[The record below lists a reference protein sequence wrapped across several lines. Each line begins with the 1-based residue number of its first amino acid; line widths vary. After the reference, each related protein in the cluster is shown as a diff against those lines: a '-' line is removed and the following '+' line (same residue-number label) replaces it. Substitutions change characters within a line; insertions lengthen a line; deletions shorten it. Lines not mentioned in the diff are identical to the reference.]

1 MAHANK
7 TYVSNGGTVG
17 ISSLFPDG
25 DAAPPSTGIKIV
37 GTIADGS
44 TVKIIAGSDVDF
56 GDVAPIFMFRTLL
69 QNSTAGADYELTEGV
84 TYKKGYNCSSV
95 FYQSA
100 YKMPVHAVVGMPHD
114 KALAIGSL
122 SSTPDD
128 ITQIPILNVI
138 GKAHSNEFFQFCSYQ
153 FPIANQANNNSYLN
167 DGSQHAIQ
175 IKNTWHMN
183 TNNGDSVDSEL
194 DIYRQVFGWYPGT
207 VGNGW
212 TGNWKNE
219 LLLASNSAGISPII
233 GADGAGYIDLK
244 ISDTEVNRNPILHSH
259 ALRVDASTG
268 FFESKMLDTTYGQL
282 SDLSQVYT
290 DTITG
295 NNFFDR
301 LKIPAF
307 VAGFNVPLNRHT
319 YLSSVYE
326 AWGSAARARVTVTNN
341 IVVGSETTESVATP
355 LHWSNKVLVVEIDL
369 GYTATALR
377 IYGADGNYITGA
389 SI

>member
-7 TYVSNGGTVG
+7 TYISNGGTVG

-37 GTIADGS
+37 GTIADGN
-44 TVKIIAGSDVDF
+44 TVKIIAGSDVNF

-69 QNSTAGADYELTEGV
+69 QNSTAGADYELTNGV
-84 TYKKGYNCSSV
+84 TYKKGYNCLSV
-95 FYQSA
+95 AYQSA
-100 YKMPVHAVVGMPHD
+100 YKMPVHTVSGMPHN

-153 FPIANQANNNSYLN
+153 FPIANQVNNNSYLN

-183 TNNGDSVDSEL
+183 TNSGDSAPDEM
-194 DIYRQVFGWYPGT
+194 DIYRQMYRWYPGT
-207 VGNGW
+207 AGNGW
-212 TGNWKNE
+212 VGAWSNE
-219 LLLASNSAGISPII
+219 YLFASNSVGPPVF
-233 GADGAGYIDLK
+233 GADGVGYIDLN
-244 ISDTEVNRNPILHSH
+244 ISGTELNRNPILHS
-259 ALRVDASTG
+259 LSVRIDAVTG
-268 FFESKMLDTTYGQL
+268 FVNSKTVDTTFGQL
-282 SDLSQVYT
+282 SDYSQSYT
-290 DTITG
+290 STIDG

-307 VAGFNVPLNRHT
+307 VAGFNVPLGRNI
-319 YLSSVYE
+319 YYSSIYE
-326 AWGSAARARVTVTNN
+326 AWGPAARARVTVADN
-341 IVVGSETTESVATP
+341 IVVGSESTESVATS
-355 LHWSNKVLVVEIDL
+355 LHWSNKVLMVEIDL

-377 IYGADGNYITGA
+377 IYGADGDYITGA
-389 SI
+389 AI